1 MNIKLNKKHNKFEK
15 NSKILEDNLSEK
27 FFSQSSYFIS
37 PKVDELPLPY
47 FGKDILIHN
56 VEKKLDDKE
65 LYKLWRKVNNLSH
78 TE

>member
-47 FGKDILIHN
+47 FGEDIQIYN

-65 LYKLWRKVNNLSH
+65 LYKLWRKVNNLNH
-78 TE
+78 AE